1 MADIRSPGAGSNTA
15 VQHNRGMSPLSFEGN
30 PKDDPSRPTRF
41 LVRGVRNQGVCL
53 VIAVLIWLM
62 GPRQSSFTTA
72 WVYSAAIGTC
82 CWFFIDGSRI
92 LLSKWL
98 VRHAPDN
105 PALRSRWPGLAWMM
119 ACILL
124 GTLTGYSLGSSIG
137 DAITGFA
144 SPSLLQNK
152 PALAISLIA
161 AIGATYFFYANERLH
176 QEQAAAEAARR
187 QAAESQLKL
196 LESQLEPHMLFNTL
210 ANLRVLIGVDPA
222 RAQAMLDRLI
232 GFLRST
238 LSASRATSHPLS
250 AEFDR
255 VSDYLALMAIRMG
268 PRLQVVLDLP
278 DELRSL
284 PMPPLLLQPLVE
296 NCIHHGLEP
305 KVAGGLIELSA
316 RREGDRLRITVRDTG
331 MGLSAAATSQGTG
344 FGTTQV
350 RERLA
355 TLYGDQARL
364 ELAAADGPE
373 GGTVAT
379 VILPL
384 APPASPGSL
393 PAATPTSAP
402 STPA

>member
-1 MADIRSPGAGSNTA
+1 VSIIP
-15 VQHNRGMSPLSFEGN
+15 FEGAQ
-30 PKDDPSRPTRF
+30 PDDPTRPRRF
-41 LVRGVRNQGVCL
+41 LMRGVRNQGVCL
-53 VIAVLIWLM
+53 VIALVIWLM

-72 WVYSAAIGTC
+72 WIYSAAIGTC

-92 LLSKWL
+92 LLSNWL
-98 VRHAPDN
+98 MRHAPDSL
-105 PALRSRWPGLAWMM
+105 ALRSRWPGLAWMM

-124 GTLTGYSLGSSIG
+124 GTLAGYSLGSSIG

-144 SPSLLQNK
+144 TPSLLQNK

-161 AIGATYFFYANERLH
+161 AVGATYFFYANERLH

-210 ANLRVLIGVDPA
+210 ANLRVLIGIDPQ

-238 LSASRATSHPLS
+238 LSASRSASHPLS

-255 VSDYLALMAIRMG
+255 VADYLALMAIRMG

-278 DELRSL
+278 DELRNVA
-284 PMPPLLLQPLVE
+284 MPPLLLQPLVE

-305 KVAGGLIELSA
+305 KVAGGLIELNA
-316 RREGDRLRITVRDTG
+316 RREGDLLRLTVRDTG
-331 MGLSAAATSQGTG
+331 MGLEAASASKGTG
-344 FGTTQV
+344 FGTAQV

-355 TLYGDQARL
+355 TLYGDRAQL
-364 ELAAADGPE
+364 TLAAAEGPE

-379 VILPL
+379 VIMPL
-384 APPASPGSL
+384 SPPAAP
-393 PAATPTSAP
+393 ATPPATSSTAPSTTPSTSAP
-402 STPA
+402 NVPS

>member
-1 MADIRSPGAGSNTA
+1 VSIIP
-15 VQHNRGMSPLSFEGN
+15 FEGAQL
-30 PKDDPSRPTRF
+30 DDPTRPRRF
-41 LVRGVRNQGVCL
+41 LMRGVRNQGVCL
-53 VIAVLIWLM
+53 VIALVIWLM
-62 GPRQSSFTTA
+62 GPKQSSFTTA
-72 WVYSAAIGTC
+72 WIYSAAIGTC

-92 LLSKWL
+92 LLSNWL
-98 VRHAPDN
+98 LRHAPGD

-119 ACILL
+119 ACILI
-124 GTLTGYSLGSSIG
+124 GTLAGYSLGSWIG
-137 DAITGFA
+137 DAITGYV

-161 AIGATYFFYANERLH
+161 AVGATYFFYANERLH

-187 QAAESQLKL
+187 LAAESQLKL

-305 KVAGGLIELSA
+305 KVAGGRIELSA
-316 RREGDRLRITVRDTG
+316 RRDGEQLRLTVRDTG
-331 MGLSAAATSQGTG
+331 MGLSSSATTQGTG
-344 FGTTQV
+344 FGTEQV

-355 TLYGDQARL
+355 TLYGEHAQFT
-364 ELAAADGPE
+364 LAPADGPE

-379 VILPL
+379 VTLPL
-384 APPASPGSL
+384 APSASPASPPTTATGV
-393 PAATPTSAP
+393 PA
-402 STPA
+402 